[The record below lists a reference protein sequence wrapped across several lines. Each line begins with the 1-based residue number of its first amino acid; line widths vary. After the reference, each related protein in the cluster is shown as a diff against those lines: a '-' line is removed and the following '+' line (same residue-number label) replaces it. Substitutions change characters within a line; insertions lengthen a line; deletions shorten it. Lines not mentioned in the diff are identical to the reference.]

1 MKVTADV
8 PRLFLK
14 DMVYLRRC
22 SSKVRPVE
30 EALQAD
36 GEILR
41 NMKALN
47 HTCWVVFDLGLIRE
61 KGEGIC

>member
-14 DMVYLRRC
+14 EMVYLRKC
-22 SSKVRPVE
+22 SPKARPVE

-47 HTCWVVFDLGLIRE
+47 HTC
-61 KGEGIC
+61 